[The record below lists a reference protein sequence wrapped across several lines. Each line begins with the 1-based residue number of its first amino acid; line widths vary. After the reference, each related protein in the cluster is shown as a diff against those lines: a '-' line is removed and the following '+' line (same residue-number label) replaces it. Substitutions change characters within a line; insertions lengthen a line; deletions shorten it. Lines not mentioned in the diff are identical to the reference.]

1 MRAMRLHAAGRPLAL
16 DDVPP
21 PEPGPG
27 EVRIRVGACGVCR
40 TDLHLVEGDLPLRRS
55 PLIPGHQIVG
65 VVDALG
71 PGVKAPEAGVRVG
84 VAWLRH
90 ACGACDLCRRGLEN
104 LCPDA
109 TFNGWSE
116 DGGYAEFA
124 VAPADFI
131 YPLPPG
137 LTDIQAAPLL
147 CAGIIG
153 YRSLRLAGVQPG
165 DTVGLFGFGAS
176 AHLALQV
183 ALHWG
188 CRVFA
193 FSRGQAHRQLALAL
207 GAAWAGSGDPPAPL
221 DAAVTFA
228 PAGAVIPQALACM
241 RPGATLAVNAIHLD
255 VVPAMDY
262 GLLYRERAVRSV
274 CNATR
279 RDGEEFLRLAAEI
292 PIHAETEVLPLEEAN
307 EALRRVRDGTVH
319 GAAVLVP

>member
-1 MRAMRLHAAGRPLAL
+1 MKAMRLHAAGQPLRL
-16 DDVPP
+16 EDVPRP
-21 PEPGPG
+21 DPGPD
-27 EVRIRVGACGVCR
+27 EVRIRVAACAVCL
-40 TDLHLVEGDLPLRRS
+40 TDLHIVDGDLPLGRS

-65 VVDALG
+65 TVDARG
-71 PGVKAPEAGVRVG
+71 PGVQSPSVGARVG
-84 VAWLRH
+84 VAWLRQ
-90 ACGACDLCRRGLEN
+90 ACGACEICRRGLEN

-109 TFNGWSE
+109 TFNGWSA
-116 DGGYAEFA
+116 DGGYAEYA
-124 VAPADFI
+124 VAPAAFV
-131 YPLPPG
+131 YPLPAG
-137 LTDIQAAPLL
+137 MADLQAAPLL

-193 FSRGQAHRQLALAL
+193 FSRGAAHRDLALRL
-207 GAAWAGSGDPPAPL
+207 GAAWAGTADPPALL

-228 PAGAVIPQALACM
+228 PAGAVIARALACM

-255 VVPAMDY
+255 EVPAMNY
-262 GLLYRERAVRSV
+262 ELLYRERAVRSV

-292 PIHAETEVLPLEEAN
+292 PILAETDVLPLEQAN
-307 EALRRVRDGTVH
+307 EALRQVREGTVH